1 LIAGDIVEVH
11 SSSSYTVGTVPDQ
24 SVTNAKVAAGAG
36 IDASKLSFTQAGT
49 GAVARTV
56 DSKLKD
62 VVSVKDF
69 GAVGDGVADDT
80 AAIQAAI
87 DSGKAAY
94 VPKGTYKISATLN
107 LNNGYKALI
116 GDPSMPVITKT
127 TAGSAIRI
135 GTTAGAVLN
144 EYSRVENLFLKSLT
158 VAPTFPANPGPN
170 DAGLALDG
178 SSSSLPAAVQNAI
191 VRNVRIGNWSVGIY
205 TNDVV
210 ACQIDRCFAQLLV
223 DYSASGGYTAS
234 NKFAG
239 FLLDC
244 TPYTPG
250 GISPQ
255 ASIEFLECDV
265 VATGTPTAVTSA
277 GYYLVGSDLRDTFF
291 DRCEATNTTYGWWIA
306 TSGSDYHWD
315 VQISRPI
322 IDAFKTNGI
331 LIAGATGPG
340 CISIHGG
347 YFVGKDGSAGACIAA
362 SNSNGISITGGAQLL
377 GLSNDGSTDDG
388 IRLDS
393 CNSCSIVGN
402 SFQNCNYGVSLN
414 GSKNC
419 SIVGNHFFAS
429 ATATE
434 ANPALFDAIRLFSA
448 AEENTIVGNAI
459 KGKDGTDVYSNGV
472 LVASGCLRNA
482 IVGNTVDPTS
492 VTSAYNI
499 SDTSTTLLSSDA
511 LLISSRTVE
520 IKSST
525 ADLILQG
532 GDGTHAVRFRD
543 SAGVA
548 KAYVTESGHF
558 KGAGR
563 LGLQGNDASYP
574 IVFYDGGGNA
584 IAKINNS
591 GVYSTGAP

>member
-1 LIAGDIVEVH
+1 MTKTRDLADLGGGFLQ
-11 SSSSYTVGTVPDQ
+11 TG
-24 SVTNAKVAAGAG
+24 AGAVQRSVE
-36 IDASKLSFTQAGT
+36 SKLNDT
-49 GAVARTV
+49 
-56 DSKLKD
+56 
-62 VVSVKDF
+62 VSVKDF

-127 TAGSAIRI
+127 NAGSAIRI

-144 EYSRVENLFLKSLT
+144 EYSRVENLYLQSLT
-158 VAPTFPANPGPN
+158 AAPTFPVNPGPN

-210 ACQIDRCFAQLLV
+210 TCQIDRCFAQLLV
-223 DYSASGGYTAS
+223 DYSASGGFTAS
-234 NKFAG
+234 NKFIG
-239 FLLDC
+239 FALDC
-244 TPYTPG
+244 TPYSPG

-255 ASIEFLECDV
+255 ASIEFLECDFV
-265 VATGTPTAVTSA
+265 GNAAPTAVTSV

-291 DRCEATNTTYGWWIA
+291 DRCEATNTTYGWWIS
-306 TSGSDYHWD
+306 TTGSDYHWD

-331 LIAGATGPG
+331 FIQNATGPS

-347 YFVGKDGSAGACIAA
+347 YFVGKDGSAGACIEAI
-362 SNSNGISITGGAQLL
+362 NSNGISVTGGAQLL
-377 GLSNDGSTDDG
+377 GLGNNGSTDDG
-388 IRLDS
+388 VRLDS

-419 SIVGNHFFAS
+419 LIVGNHFFAS
-429 ATATE
+429 ATDSE

-448 AEENTIVGNAI
+448 AEENSIVGNVI
-459 KGKDGTDVYSNGV
+459 KGKDATDVYSNGI
-472 LVASGCLRNA
+472 LIASGCPRNVVIGNA
-482 IVGNTVDPTS
+482 IDSTTVTTLYSIGDNT
-492 VTSAYNI
+492 
-499 SDTSTTLLSSDA
+499 TTLLNQDTLQSA
-511 LLISSRTVE
+511 TLNIIS
-520 IKSST
+520 
-525 ADLILQG
+525 A
-532 GDGTHAVRFRD
+532 
-543 SAGVA
+543 
-548 KAYVTESGHF
+548 
-558 KGAGR
+558 AGR
-563 LGLQGNDASYP
+563 LNIQGNDASYP
-574 IVFYDGGGNA
+574 IVFKDGSGNA
-584 IAKINNS
+584 ISKINNS